1 MLYLLCKTESM
12 KWMGRRESDNVEDR
26 RRFSGGKIALGGGL
40 VGIIVIVINLLMGG
54 DPNQLLQQMQQ
65 QATTQTTSQ
74 ETSAAD
80 DEMASFIKVALAD
93 NEDIWKKIFQEN
105 GIEYREPK
113 LVLFRDATQS
123 GCGNAS
129 SAVGPFYCPADE
141 KVYIDLS
148 FFDELKS
155 RFGAQGGDFAIA
167 YVLAHEVGHHVQ
179 HLLGTSDK
187 VHEMQNQLSET
198 EANKLSVAL
207 ELQADFYAGVWAN
220 QNQKINNVLE
230 DGDIEEAL
238 SAASAVGDDKIQ
250 KKAQGY
256 VVPDAFT
263 HGTSEQRMFWFKK
276 GYQTGKLQEGNTFKE
291 LNI

>member
-1 MLYLLCKTESM
+1 M

-26 RRFSGGKIALGGGL
+26 RKFSGGKIALGGGL
-40 VGIIVIVINLLMGG
+40 VGIIIIVINLLMGG
-54 DPNQLLQQMQQ
+54 DPNQLLQQIQQ
-65 QATTQTTSQ
+65 QAATQTTSQ
-74 ETSAAD
+74 EPSAAD

-220 QNQKINNVLE
+220 QNQKLNNVLE

-250 KKAQGY
+250 KKSQGY

-276 GYQTGKLQEGNTFKE
+276 GFQTGKLQEGNTFKE